1 MSNIASLIF
10 DLGVILI
17 VAGIVTVLFKKLKQP
32 VVLGYIVA
40 GILAGPHFQW
50 FPSVSNTESI
60 QIWSNLGIIFLL
72 FALGLEFSFKKLFKI
87 GGTAI
92 FAAITIV
99 IGMMTLGYSVGLIL
113 GWGHINSLFLG
124 GMLAMSS
131 TTIVFKALD
140 DMGLREQKFA
150 SIVFGILVI
159 EDLFAVLLMV
169 LLSTVAVSKEVEGM
183 ELLNS
188 VLKLVIF
195 LLFSFIIGIYIIPS
209 FLKKFRSYLNDE
221 TLLITSIGLC
231 LGMVIIATQAGFS
244 SALGAFLMGS
254 ILAETIEAER
264 IEQLL
269 QPVKNLFGA
278 IFFVSV
284 GMLIDPIILWE
295 YKFPIL
301 IITGIVLLGQLFF
314 ASSGILLSGQPL
326 KIAIQ
331 SGCSLTQIGEFAFI
345 IAGLGT
351 SLHVTGDFLY
361 PIVVAVSVITTF
373 LTPYMIQL
381 SEPIYNVADQI
392 IPLPWRKFLER
403 YSSGA
408 NTIKQK
414 STWKKLLRSLLRIV
428 GTYTAVTVVL
438 IFSWLQF
445 AVPFIHRELPGIKGD
460 IISLILI
467 FVLIAPLLRAII
479 MKKNHSA
486 EFQQLWN
493 DSKYNRGPLV
503 SLIIVRILLCMALIM
518 FPVGK
523 IINAA
528 TGLLVFI
535 AMAFIIFII
544 FSKRLKKQSI
554 LMERHFFNNLS
565 AREMEQMKSTAI
577 NQSFVN
583 HMLERDLHLAD
594 FTVKQNSPFIGQ
606 MLKELNFRKKYNI
619 NVVTII
625 RGNQRINIPGGN
637 ERIYPFDKLIIAGVD
652 NDIETFRKYIDQE
665 NKISENLVVPSR
677 EINIEQF
684 IIDNDSKLIGRTILE
699 SGIRDQAACLV
710 VGIERGNTSIKN
722 PPPSTIFQQG
732 DIVWIVGEHN
742 QIIRLSEGDPV

>member
-1 MSNIASLIF
+1 
-10 DLGVILI
+10 
-17 VAGIVTVLFKKLKQP
+17 
-32 VVLGYIVA
+32 
-40 GILAGPHFQW
+40 
-50 FPSVSNTESI
+50 
-60 QIWSNLGIIFLL
+60 
-72 FALGLEFSFKKLFKI
+72 
-87 GGTAI
+87 
-92 FAAITIV
+92 
-99 IGMMTLGYSVGLIL
+99 
-113 GWGHINSLFLG
+113 
-124 GMLAMSS
+124 
-131 TTIVFKALD
+131 
-140 DMGLREQKFA
+140 
-150 SIVFGILVI
+150 
-159 EDLFAVLLMV
+159 
-169 LLSTVAVSKEVEGM
+169 
-183 ELLNS
+183 
-188 VLKLVIF
+188 
-195 LLFSFIIGIYIIPS
+195 
-209 FLKKFRSYLNDE
+209 
-221 TLLITSIGLC
+221 
-231 LGMVIIATQAGFS
+231 
-244 SALGAFLMGS
+244 
-254 ILAETIEAER
+254 
-264 IEQLL
+264 
-269 QPVKNLFGA
+269 
-278 IFFVSV
+278 
-284 GMLIDPIILWE
+284 
-295 YKFPIL
+295 
-301 IITGIVLLGQLFF
+301 
-314 ASSGILLSGQPL
+314 
-326 KIAIQ
+326 
-331 SGCSLTQIGEFAFI
+331 
-345 IAGLGT
+345 
-351 SLHVTGDFLY
+351 
-361 PIVVAVSVITTF
+361 
-373 LTPYMIQL
+373 
-381 SEPIYNVADQI
+381 
-392 IPLPWRKFLER
+392 
-403 YSSGA
+403 
-408 NTIKQK
+408 
-414 STWKKLLRSLLRIV
+414 
-428 GTYTAVTVVL
+428 
-438 IFSWLQF
+438 
-445 AVPFIHRELPGIKGD
+445 
-460 IISLILI
+460 
-467 FVLIAPLLRAII
+467 

>member
-1 MSNIASLIF
+1 MEKSSF
-10 DLGVILI
+10 FFS
-17 VAGIVTVLFKKLKQP
+17 AGRLERRLYV
-32 VVLGYIVA
+32 
-40 GILAGPHFQW
+40 
-50 FPSVSNTESI
+50 FPSGMGTTY
-60 QIWSNLGIIFLL
+60 IW
-72 FALGLEFSFKKLFKI
+72 
-87 GGTAI
+87 
-92 FAAITIV
+92 
-99 IGMMTLGYSVGLIL
+99 
-113 GWGHINSLFLG
+113 
-124 GMLAMSS
+124 
-131 TTIVFKALD
+131 
-140 DMGLREQKFA
+140 
-150 SIVFGILVI
+150 
-159 EDLFAVLLMV
+159 
-169 LLSTVAVSKEVEGM
+169 
-183 ELLNS
+183 
-188 VLKLVIF
+188 
-195 LLFSFIIGIYIIPS
+195 
-209 FLKKFRSYLNDE
+209 
-221 TLLITSIGLC
+221 
-231 LGMVIIATQAGFS
+231 
-244 SALGAFLMGS
+244 
-254 ILAETIEAER
+254 
-264 IEQLL
+264 
-269 QPVKNLFGA
+269 A

-381 SEPIYNVADQI
+381 SEPIYKVADQI

-493 DSKYNRGPLV
+493 DNKYNRGPLV

>member
-1 MSNIASLIF
+1 
-10 DLGVILI
+10 
-17 VAGIVTVLFKKLKQP
+17 
-32 VVLGYIVA
+32 
-40 GILAGPHFQW
+40 
-50 FPSVSNTESI
+50 
-60 QIWSNLGIIFLL
+60 
-72 FALGLEFSFKKLFKI
+72 
-87 GGTAI
+87 
-92 FAAITIV
+92 
-99 IGMMTLGYSVGLIL
+99 
-113 GWGHINSLFLG
+113 
-124 GMLAMSS
+124 MSS

-195 LLFSFIIGIYIIPS
+195 LFFSFIIGIYIIPS

-381 SEPIYNVADQI
+381 SEPIYKVADQI

-414 STWKKLLRSLLRIV
+414 STWKL
-428 GTYTAVTVVL
+428 
-438 IFSWLQF
+438 
-445 AVPFIHRELPGIKGD
+445 
-460 IISLILI
+460 
-467 FVLIAPLLRAII
+467 
-479 MKKNHSA
+479 
-486 EFQQLWN
+486 
-493 DSKYNRGPLV
+493 
-503 SLIIVRILLCMALIM
+503 
-518 FPVGK
+518 
-523 IINAA
+523 
-528 TGLLVFI
+528 
-535 AMAFIIFII
+535 
-544 FSKRLKKQSI
+544 
-554 LMERHFFNNLS
+554 
-565 AREMEQMKSTAI
+565 
-577 NQSFVN
+577 
-583 HMLERDLHLAD
+583 
-594 FTVKQNSPFIGQ
+594 
-606 MLKELNFRKKYNI
+606 
-619 NVVTII
+619 
-625 RGNQRINIPGGN
+625 
-637 ERIYPFDKLIIAGVD
+637 
-652 NDIETFRKYIDQE
+652 
-665 NKISENLVVPSR
+665 
-677 EINIEQF
+677 
-684 IIDNDSKLIGRTILE
+684 
-699 SGIRDQAACLV
+699 
-710 VGIERGNTSIKN
+710 
-722 PPPSTIFQQG
+722 
-732 DIVWIVGEHN
+732 
-742 QIIRLSEGDPV
+742 